1 MAQPSISQKHCAN
14 AIRALTM
21 DAVQRAKSGHPGA
34 PMGMADLAE
43 VLWRQHLRH
52 SPANPDWPNRDRFV
66 LSNGHGSM
74 LIYALLHL
82 SGYDLSIEDIKNFR
96 QLRSKTPGHPEFGHT
111 PGVETTTGPLGQGL
125 ANAVGMALA
134 EKTLALQFNRDGYSV
149 IDHRTYVFAGDG
161 CLMEGISH
169 EACSLAGT
177 WKLGKLTVFYDNNG
191 ISIDGEVDAWFS
203 DDNVKRFEAYNWQ
216 VLEIDGHN
224 PEEISGAI
232 EEANKNTDQPTLI
245 SCKTIIG
252 FGSPNKEGTAATH
265 GAPLGVDEIAA
276 ARTKLNWPHAPF
288 EIPDEISEAWDCT
301 KTGHEAENLWRQLL
315 SSYENEHPGLAEELR
330 RRLEGALPKSF
341 DNTADQFI
349 EECQRNRENIASRKA
364 SQNCLEAYT
373 ALLPELIG
381 GSADLTGSNLTN
393 WSGSLPINNELGG
406 NYIYYG
412 VREFGMTAIASGIAL
427 HRGFIPFTATFLVFM
442 EYARNATRMAAL
454 MNQRSI
460 FVYTHDSIGQ
470 GEDGPTH
477 QPIEQLSNLRSTPNL
492 EVWRPCDA
500 TETAVAWKQALQRQE
515 GPTAL
520 VFSRQSLQHQERNK
534 DQVNSIQ
541 LGGYILKDCDSLPEI
556 IIIATG
562 SEVNICA
569 DAVAALHLE
578 DIAVRL
584 VSMPCVE
591 TFLKQTQ
598 DYQDTILPPSVRR
611 RLSVEAASSDY
622 WRKFVGIDGETI
634 GMESFGA
641 SAPGD
646 ILLDHFGFTTN
657 NVIKTISTMV

>member
-1 MAQPSISQKHCAN
+1 
-14 AIRALTM
+14 
-21 DAVQRAKSGHPGA
+21 
-34 PMGMADLAE
+34 
-43 VLWRQHLRH
+43 
-52 SPANPDWPNRDRFV
+52 
-66 LSNGHGSM
+66 
-74 LIYALLHL
+74 
-82 SGYDLSIEDIKNFR
+82 
-96 QLRSKTPGHPEFGHT
+96 
-111 PGVETTTGPLGQGL
+111 
-125 ANAVGMALA
+125 
-134 EKTLALQFNRDGYSV
+134 
-149 IDHRTYVFAGDG
+149 
-161 CLMEGISH
+161 
-169 EACSLAGT
+169 
-177 WKLGKLTVFYDNNG
+177 
-191 ISIDGEVDAWFS
+191 
-203 DDNVKRFEAYNWQ
+203 
-216 VLEIDGHN
+216 
-224 PEEISGAI
+224 
-232 EEANKNTDQPTLI
+232 
-245 SCKTIIG
+245 
-252 FGSPNKEGTAATH
+252 
-265 GAPLGVDEIAA
+265 
-276 ARTKLNWPHAPF
+276 
-288 EIPDEISEAWDCT
+288 
-301 KTGHEAENLWRQLL
+301 
-315 SSYENEHPGLAEELR
+315 
-330 RRLEGALPKSF
+330 
-341 DNTADQFI
+341 
-349 EECQRNRENIASRKA
+349 
-364 SQNCLEAYT
+364 
-373 ALLPELIG
+373 
-381 GSADLTGSNLTN
+381 
-393 WSGSLPINNELGG
+393 
-406 NYIYYG
+406 
-412 VREFGMTAIASGIAL
+412 MTAIASGIAL

-492 EVWRPCDA
+492 AVWRPCDA
-500 TETAVAWKQALQRQE
+500 TETAVAWKQAFQRQE

-569 DAVAALHLE
+569 DAVSALHLE

-641 SAPGD
+641 SAPGN

-657 NVIKTISTMV
+657 NVIQTIRTMV